1 MRIKNLLDSINTTN
15 KSMAIALSLLYISC
29 VLVVIPFINVFV
41 IRGFWLVVLV
51 CLALGIGVFSLTF
64 FCFYLFC
71 KLQSQ
76 IKDLSVKEVIVKGS
90 FILAFEYAFFAIFSF
105 LTMLFPPLFMA
116 LGIVLVLVFCA
127 CNIYVMY
134 NAYLDRVE
142 DKQAFFRFSK
152 IFNIS
157 AVTILVVIWLIC

>member
-1 MRIKNLLDSINTTN
+1 MRIKKLLDNINTTN
-15 KSMAIALSLLYISC
+15 KSMALSLSLLYISC

-41 IRGFWLVVLV
+41 IRELWIVVLA
-51 CLALGIGVFSLTF
+51 CLGLGVGLFSLTF

-90 FILAFEYAFFAIFSF
+90 FVLAFENTFFAVFSF
-105 LTMLFPPLFMA
+105 LSMLYPPLFMA
-116 LGIVLVLVFCA
+116 LGIVLLLVFCV
-127 CNIYVMY
+127 CNIYIMY
-134 NAYLDRVE
+134 NTYLERVE

-157 AVTILVVIWLIC
+157 AITILVVIWLIC